1 MYTCECDYAHLSYV
15 VSLGLCMHVYV
26 IMHIYAIPLCYA
38 LRYPRTPQESLDH
51 LFGLFNRLF
60 PHGKNIWFWVIHL
73 VSLLDNSVSKR
84 ISSFDH
90 PFGLFQ

>member
-38 LRYPRTPQESLDH
+38 LRYSKDSPGVFRP
-51 LFGLFNRLF
+51 F
-60 PHGKNIWFWVIHL
+60 IWLI
-73 VSLLDNSVSKR
+73 
-84 ISSFDH
+84 
-90 PFGLFQ
+90 